1 MVYQGRVC
9 ETKDLVVSGFGGGK
23 KGMLLNVKFITYLD
37 KFGTIQELLSGMQA

>member
-1 MVYQGRVC
+1 MKPKILLY
-9 ETKDLVVSGFGGGK
+9 LVLGGGK